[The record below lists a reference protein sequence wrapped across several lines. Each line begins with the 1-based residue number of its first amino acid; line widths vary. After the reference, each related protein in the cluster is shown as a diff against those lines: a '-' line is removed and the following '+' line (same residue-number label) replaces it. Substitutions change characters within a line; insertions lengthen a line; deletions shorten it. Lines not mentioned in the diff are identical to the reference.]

1 MSRQAQLINR
11 FRSNS
16 IDFTWDELI
25 QLLNRYNFSEVSKGK
40 SSRSRR
46 AFVNKSTQQIIRI
59 HQRYP
64 AKILE
69 QYQIRE
75 IREVLEI

>member
-1 MSRQAQLINR
+1 MSREEQLLNR
-11 FRSNS
+11 FCSKP
-16 IDFTWDELI
+16 IDFSWDELI

-46 AFVNKSTQQIIRI
+46 AFVNQSTQQIIRI
-59 HQRYP
+59 HQPHP